1 MALKAKPPEKIQKRM
16 KALIYGRAGVGKT
29 TASIQFPKP
38 YVIDTERG
46 AENDQYVAAMKKAG
60 AAYMMTTDPDE
71 LIAEVKSLIAED
83 HPYRTLVIDP
93 LTVIYNDL
101 LDKGAE
107 ELGTDFGKHKG
118 PANRKL
124 KHLLA
129 LLLRLDM
136 NVIVTS
142 HAKPKWVRG
151 KDARGK
157 DTTVQDGMT
166 FDCYDGL
173 DYLFDLV
180 FEVDKRGTDRV
191 GIVRKSR
198 VESFSEGEAFAF
210 SYDAIAEKYGRSEL
224 ERGAVAVAFASPE
237 QVAELKEL
245 CDSRK
250 DGESLLDKWM
260 DKAKATTAEELPAD
274 VAAKCIDYL
283 KKGGK

>member
-1 MALKAKPPEKIQKRM
+1 MALKGKPPEKIEKRM
-16 KALIYGRAGVGKT
+16 KALLYGRAGVGKT

-60 AAYMMTTDPDE
+60 AAYLMTTDPDE
-71 LIAEVKSLIAED
+71 LISEVKSLIAES

-93 LTVIYNDL
+93 MTVIYNDL

-107 ELGTDFGKHKG
+107 EFGTEFNRHKG

-157 DTTVQDGMT
+157 DTSVQDGMT

-180 FEVDKRGTDRV
+180 FEVEKRGNDRV

-198 VESFSEGEAFAF
+198 VESFAEGDVFEF
-210 SYDAIAEKYGRSEL
+210 SYNTVADRYGRAEL
-224 ERGAVAVAFASPE
+224 ERGAVAVAFATPE
-237 QVAELKEL
+237 QIKELKEL
-245 CDSRK
+245 CDARK
-250 DGESLLDKWM
+250 DGETLLDKWL
-260 DKAKATTAEELPAD
+260 DKANATTIEELPSE
-274 VAAKCIDYL
+274 VAAKCIDFL

>member
-1 MALKAKPPEKIQKRM
+1 MALKAKAPEKIEKRM
-16 KALIYGRAGVGKT
+16 KVLFYGRAGVGKT

-46 AENDQYVAAMKKAG
+46 AENDQYVKLMKESG
-60 AAYMMTTDPDE
+60 AAYMSTADPDE
-71 LIAEVKSLIAED
+71 LIAEVKALIAEKHD
-83 HPYRTLVIDP
+83 YRTLVIDP
-93 LTVIYNDL
+93 LTTIYNDL

-157 DTTVQDGMT
+157 DTAMQEGMT

-180 FEVDKRGTDRV
+180 FEVDKRGLDRV

-198 VESFSEGEAFAF
+198 IETFQENEIFPF
-210 SYDAIAEKYGRSEL
+210 SYDAIAEKYGRSVL

-237 QVAELKEL
+237 QIAELKEL
-245 CDSRK
+245 CDARK
-250 DGESLLDKWM
+250 DGEALLDKWL
-260 DKAKATTAEELPAD
+260 DKAKAANVDELPAD
-274 VAAKCIDYL
+274 VAGKCIDFL